1 MERVRIFTRFLF
13 ARCACRAFQYSRVA
27 RMDFFAERGLKNADG
42 FSACLCSFVKQ
53 RAAETRAGLAPMVRM
68 DIEECEPAVAA
79 PRASSRRVVCASNSR
94 NFFFASS
101 LLF

>member
-1 MERVRIFTRFLF
+1 
-13 ARCACRAFQYSRVA
+13 
-27 RMDFFAERGLKNADG
+27 MDFFAERGLKNADG
-42 FSACLCSFVKQ
+42 FSRASVLFCETT